1 MTGTLIELAL
11 SSLTQ
16 LGLHALLALSLALVF
31 GVSRIAN
38 LAVGDFAAVGAYA
51 AIILSD
57 LPFVV
62 RILFALAALTPAL
75 YLMERVLLSR
85 VQDILSGMLVTWGI
99 GLAIRQLFEVFYT
112 STPRS
117 VPVPVEGST
126 FVLDTLYPTYRLII
140 AGISLVVVAIVLI
153 LAYRT
158 RAGLRLRAVS
168 DSPRMA
174 ALLGTNP
181 ARTRAAAFVVAGLLA
196 VFAGALYA
204 PLLGVTPSMGFPLLV
219 PGFVALLLARP
230 GSFRGTVVAV
240 GLVVVLQV
248 VLRRALSDTVAD
260 SFFYV
265 VVLIA
270 VVIRSNNRI
279 RRVASWISRP
289 AQTALQ
295 KGSL

>member
-1 MTGTLIELAL
+1 
-11 SSLTQ
+11 
-16 LGLHALLALSLALVF
+16 
-31 GVSRIAN
+31 
-38 LAVGDFAAVGAYA
+38 
-51 AIILSD
+51 
-57 LPFVV
+57 
-62 RILFALAALTPAL
+62 
-75 YLMERVLLSR
+75 
-85 VQDILSGMLVTWGI
+85 
-99 GLAIRQLFEVFYT
+99 
-112 STPRS
+112 
-117 VPVPVEGST
+117 
-126 FVLDTLYPTYRLII
+126 
-140 AGISLVVVAIVLI
+140 
-153 LAYRT
+153 
-158 RAGLRLRAVS
+158 
-168 DSPRMA
+168 MA